1 MHGAKHAGIGL
12 RHACLMGTAYDM
24 YTVRQEIFAA
34 NNSRGFRGSKGS
46 AKLFIREH

>member
-1 MHGAKHAGIGL
+1 MLTFGHLKGEKTGFAV
-12 RHACLMGTAYDM
+12 
-24 YTVRQEIFAA
+24 TVRQEIFAA